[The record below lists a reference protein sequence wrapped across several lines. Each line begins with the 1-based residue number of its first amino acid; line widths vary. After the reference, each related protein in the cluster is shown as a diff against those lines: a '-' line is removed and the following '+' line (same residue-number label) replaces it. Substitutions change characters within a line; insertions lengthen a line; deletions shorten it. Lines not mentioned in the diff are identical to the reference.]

1 MMPAQ
6 SPAIRA
12 IVVDDEIWARKRL
25 HVLLEHEADCQIV
38 ADCADG
44 ESAIRAIRQEA
55 PDLVFLDV
63 QMPDMT
69 GCDVLDAVAPVRTPA
84 IIFVTAHDRYAVE
97 AFDRQA
103 VDYLLKP
110 FDERRFK
117 TAMTRAR
124 RDLAARA
131 GESDGGSRPVADHGV
146 HRLFLRRF
154 AVEHRGRLQF
164 VDAADVDCI
173 EAAGNYVCL
182 RVGHDTHLLRISLTA
197 LEERLDPDQFAR
209 IHRSA
214 IVNLNR
220 IREVRPWSGGE
231 QTLVMMNG
239 RQMTIGRVFRA
250 SLAGHAKAGRR

>member
-1 MMPAQ
+1 
-6 SPAIRA
+6 
-12 IVVDDEIWARKRL
+12 VDDEIWARKRL
-25 HVLLEHEADCQIV
+25 HVLLEHEADCHIV

-69 GCDVLDAVAPVRTPA
+69 GCDVLDAVAPVRAPA
-84 IIFVTAHDRYAVE
+84 VIFVTAHNRYAVE

-110 FDERRFK
+110 FDQRRFK
-117 TAMTRAR
+117 TA
-124 RDLAARA
+124 RA
-131 GESDGGSRPVADHGV
+131 GAADGRSRPGADTGV

-154 AVEHRGRLQF
+154 AVEHRGRLLF

-173 EAAGNYVCL
+173 EAAGNYVSL
-182 RVGHDTHLLRISLTA
+182 RVGHETHLLRISLTA

-214 IVNLNR
+214 IVNLSR

-231 QTLVMMNG
+231 QTLVLMNG

-250 SLAGHAKAGRR
+250 SLTGHAKAGRR

>member
-1 MMPAQ
+1 M
-6 SPAIRA
+6 
-12 IVVDDEIWARKRL
+12 DDEIWARKRL
-25 HVLLEHEADCQIV
+25 HVLLDHEPDCHVV

-44 ESAIRAIRQEA
+44 ESAIRAIRHEA

-69 GCDVLDAVAPVRTPA
+69 GCDVLDAVAPASAPA
-84 IIFVTAHDRYAVE
+84 VIFVTAYDRYAVE

-110 FDERRFK
+110 FDHRRFK

-131 GESDGGSRPVADHGV
+131 GEPEGGRRAVERRTV

-154 AVEHRGRLQF
+154 AVEHRGRLRF

-173 EAAGNYVCL
+173 EAAGNYVSL
-182 RVGHDTHLLRISLTA
+182 RVGHDAHLLRISLTA

-214 IVNLNR
+214 IVNVDR

-231 QTLVMMNG
+231 QTLVLTNG
-239 RQMTIGRVFRA
+239 REMTIGRVFRA
-250 SLAGHAKAGRR
+250 SLTGHAKAGRR